1 MAKRIGAVQN
11 PRRICGW
18 LFPLAVALA
27 LSSATAAAAA
37 WPAGYILYEKS
48 RSPDGHYGIVLPS
61 RETGA
66 ERETDN
72 DNYFADLTAQQLL
85 GKIAGADYFEG
96 QNHRGLQVTWASD
109 SKWCVATYE
118 DRYGFDFVS
127 ALEPKG
133 SRFTQTDVGEHIGKA
148 MNAVIATQ
156 AHDPKAE
163 GYANAYFRPQAG
175 RKVLVR
181 ALAYTNPKQLDD
193 VRSFFAAF
201 AGTFD
206 LNSKKWTA
214 SRARK
219 ISADEFD
226 ALLNGYSDYHEQN
239 FIVIKDPANEKVPED
254 FDGTVVSSDDE
265 KAEAIE
271 KALNEMYQ
279 AVRAALP
286 AARFAGVK
294 EDQRAWLKKRDA
306 IGSPDEKCKFTEAR
320 IGTLQ
325 DLLW

>member
-18 LFPLAVALA
+18 LFPLGIVLA
-27 LSSATAAAAA
+27 LTSANAAAAD
-37 WPAGYILYEKS
+37 WPEGYVVYEKS
-48 RSPDGHYGIVLPS
+48 RSPDDHYGIVLPG
-61 RETGA
+61 REAGIEEEGDGT
-66 ERETDN
+66 
-72 DNYFADLTAQQLL
+72 NYLADLKTKRLL

-109 SKWCVATYE
+109 SKWCVVSYE

-127 ALEPKG
+127 VLEPKG
-133 SRFTQTDVGEHIGKA
+133 SKFTQTDVGKHIGKA
-148 MNAVIATQ
+148 MDAVIATQ

-163 GYANAYFRPQAG
+163 GYASAYFRPQAG

-214 SRARK
+214 SSARK
-219 ISADEFD
+219 ISSDEFD
-226 ALLNGYSDYHEQN
+226 ALLNAYTDYHEQN
-239 FIVIKDPANEKVPED
+239 LIVIKDPANEKVPEG

-294 EDQRAWLKKRDA
+294 EAQRAWLKKRDA
-306 IGSPDEKCKFTEAR
+306 ISSPDEKCKFTEAR
-320 IGTLQ
+320 IRTLQ